1 MTAWLRGLW
10 PLLASPSL
18 ARRLVTAQMGLLV
31 ALWTLLFALVLY
43 EGRSRNELIDAQP
56 IADAFIS
63 VTQNFGDQPER
74 LHESLVA
81 MDMAVRGV
89 GSGGE
94 PENDLSPRILVWRG
108 ADLVY
113 RSSPETPLLTNTKPD
128 VLERISDAD
137 GKEWLVR
144 TRVSPSSGIRV
155 VMMVPGVFQMVL
167 TVYDRGYYLLPLLVS
182 LPFLVL
188 PAWLSVRMALRPWRE
203 VGDEL
208 SARGPSD
215 LAPLR
220 FQARHLELRPLAQA
234 INALLQRVRDSA
246 ERERSLIADAAHEL
260 RTPLAA
266 MRVNV
271 EAMKDEAT
279 DPRER
284 ALMGSLLRSNERA
297 TRLVGQLLRLMRSDA
312 EKSQD
317 AFAMLDLEEL
327 IQDRL
332 ALMEALA
339 DVRGVALELIS
350 QGPQP
355 VFGERESL
363 VSMIDNLVD
372 NAIKYSPQGG
382 EVVVRL
388 SRMAGRAVL
397 SIDDQGPGIAP
408 ELRARVFDRFFRSPD
423 QTQSGSGLGLAIVK
437 SVVERHR
444 GQVHLTTPDANPGL
458 RVVVHLPLHGGS

>member
-1 MTAWLRGLW
+1 MTAWLRRLW

-18 ARRLVTAQMGLLV
+18 ARRLVAAQMGTLML
-31 ALWTLLFALVLY
+31 LWTLLFALVLY
-43 EGRSRNELIDAQP
+43 EGRSRNELIDSAP

-63 VTQNFGDQPER
+63 VTRNFGDQPER
-74 LHESLVA
+74 LRESFFA

-89 GSGGE
+89 NAGGE
-94 PENDLSPRILVWRG
+94 PENELSPRILVWRG
-108 ADLVY
+108 NELLY
-113 RSSPETPLLTNTKPD
+113 RSTPETPLLSPTTTDALQRMKAPD
-128 VLERISDAD
+128 
-137 GKEWLVR
+137 GQEWLVR
-144 TRVSPSSGIRV
+144 SRQSPTGDVRVT
-155 VMMVPGVFQMVL
+155 MMVPGLWQMVL
-167 TVYDRGYYLLPLLVS
+167 TVYDRGYYLLPLLIS

-203 VGDEL
+203 VSDEL
-208 SARGPSD
+208 AARGPND

-220 FQARHLELRPLAQA
+220 FQAKHLELRPLAQA
-234 INALLQRVRDSA
+234 INALLQRVRESA

-312 EKSQD
+312 EKGQD

-327 IQDRL
+327 IQERL

-355 VFGERESL
+355 VHAERESL

-372 NAIKYSPQGG
+372 NAIKYSPEGG

-388 SRMAGRAVL
+388 SRVAGRAVL

-408 ELRARVFDRFFRSPD
+408 SLRLRVFDRFFRNPD

-437 SVVERHR
+437 SVVEHHR
-444 GQVHLTTPDANPGL
+444 GQVHLTTPDIGSGL
-458 RVVVHLPLHGGS
+458 RVVVHLPLHGRR